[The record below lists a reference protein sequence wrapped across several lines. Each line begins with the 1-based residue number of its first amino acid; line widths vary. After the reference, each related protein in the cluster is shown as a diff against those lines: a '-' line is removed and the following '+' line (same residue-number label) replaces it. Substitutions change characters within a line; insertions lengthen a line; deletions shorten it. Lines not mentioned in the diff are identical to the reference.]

1 MSLHLKKIASKIVF
15 IIGCLYS
22 CIYIFSCLTP
32 YISPNVWSMF
42 TFFALAFPLLFVG
55 MLGWLLISFIF
66 FKKYRWLFLVITLLG
81 SKNFFS
87 SVAINFP
94 SAYKQ
99 EKKKENIRILSWNV
113 QDFID
118 SQIYNDTPGS
128 IRRSMMEFIKNA
140 DADILCFQDF
150 QEHTSTKFR
159 SCIKDITN
167 DLKYPYRYFSRDF
180 EIQLHYAYLQYG
192 TIIFSRYPIIDSG
205 RTVYSKN
212 KFAESV
218 AFAKIKINNDTIK
231 VFNTHLKSM
240 YLGLVIDEFALS
252 DEFIKE
258 DLDFLL
264 KNRDKYN
271 RLKYYDK
278 VHIKQAQIIKEEFKK
293 TNYPFIFCA
302 DLNSVPTSYTYHLLK
317 DNLTDAF
324 LKKGI
329 GLGRTYREISP
340 TLRIDAVFT
349 SKEFNVLQYYSPKLK
364 HLSDHYPVIV
374 DIKLK
379 E

>member
-1 MSLHLKKIASKIVF
+1 MSLNLKKIFSKIVF
-15 IIGCLYS
+15 ITGCLYS
-22 CIYIFSCLTP
+22 CIYIISCLTP
-32 YISPNVWSMF
+32 YISPEVWSMF
-42 TFFALAFPLLFVG
+42 TFLALAFPLLFIG
-55 MLGWLLISFIF
+55 MIIWLLITFIF
-66 FKKYRWLFLVITLLG
+66 FKKFRWLFLVIILLG

-87 SVAINFP
+87 TVAINFP
-94 SAYKQ
+94 SAFKQ
-99 EKKKENIRILSWNV
+99 EKKDKSIRILSWNV

-118 SQIYNDTPGS
+118 SQIHNDTPGS

-150 QEHTSTKFR
+150 QEHTSEKFR

-167 DLKYPYRYFSRDF
+167 DLKYPYKYFSRDF

-212 KFAESV
+212 RFAESV
-218 AFAKIKINNDTIK
+218 AFATIKIDKDTVK

-240 YLGLVIDEFALS
+240 YLGLVMDEFALA
-252 DEFIKE
+252 DELIKD

-264 KNRDKYN
+264 KNQDKYA

-278 VHIKQAQIIKEEFKK
+278 VHIKQAKLIKEEFKK
-293 TNYPFIFCA
+293 TKYPFIFCA

-324 LKKGI
+324 LKKGLR
-329 GLGRTYREISP
+329 LGRTYREISP

-349 SKEFNVLQYYSPKLK
+349 SKEFNVLQYYSPMLK
-364 HLSDHYPVIV
+364 NLSDHYPIIA

>member
-1 MSLHLKKIASKIVF
+1 MSLHLYKTGSKIVF

-32 YISPNVWSMF
+32 YISPEVWSMF

-55 MLGWLLISFIF
+55 MLGWLFISFIF

-87 SVAINFP
+87 TVAINFP

-99 EKKKENIRILSWNV
+99 KKTEENIRVLSWNV

-118 SQIYNDTPGS
+118 SQIHNDTPGS

-150 QEHTSTKFR
+150 QEHTSKSFR

-218 AFAKIKINNDTIK
+218 AFAKIKINNDTIN

-240 YLGLVIDEFALS
+240 YLGLVMDEFALS
-252 DEFIKE
+252 DEFIKD

-278 VHIKQAQIIKEEFKK
+278 VHIKQAKIIKEEFKK
-293 TNYPFIFCA
+293 SNYPFIFCA

-317 DNLTDAF
+317 ENLTDAF
-324 LKKGI
+324 RKKGL

-349 SKEFNVLQYYSPKLK
+349 SKEFDVLQYYSPKLK
-364 HLSDHYPVIV
+364 HLSDHYPIIV